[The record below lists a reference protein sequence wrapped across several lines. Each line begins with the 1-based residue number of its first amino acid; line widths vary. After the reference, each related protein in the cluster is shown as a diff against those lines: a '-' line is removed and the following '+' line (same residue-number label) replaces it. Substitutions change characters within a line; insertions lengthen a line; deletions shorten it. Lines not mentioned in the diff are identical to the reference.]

1 MLAKALEDNAALRE
15 KIAQIEAPSSG
26 LKEKISEMV
35 EEQERVQ
42 RINREREQ
50 QNQELEDKV
59 KELMN
64 EINHLTTFQSMTQS
78 MASAGR
84 DEQEETDSHDK
95 QQYSSNQRLQD
106 SIMAANYTY

>member
-1 MLAKALEDNAALRE
+1 M
-15 KIAQIEAPSSG
+15 
-26 LKEKISEMV
+26 
-35 EEQERVQ
+35 
-42 RINREREQ
+42 INREREQ

-95 QQYSSNQRLQD
+95 
-106 SIMAANYTY
+106 